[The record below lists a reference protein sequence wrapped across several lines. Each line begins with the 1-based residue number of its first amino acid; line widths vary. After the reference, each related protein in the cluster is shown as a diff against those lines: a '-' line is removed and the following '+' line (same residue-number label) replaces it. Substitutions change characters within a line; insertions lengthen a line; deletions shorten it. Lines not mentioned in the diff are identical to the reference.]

1 MLYKEACVDTIEA
14 ALQAE
19 AAGAHQ
25 IEWCSSLELDGL
37 TPDFESTQKLL
48 KLIRIPVKVMI
59 RHRPGGFVYDT
70 LDEDILVNQAKQ
82 FSALEGVSGLVF
94 GACTPEGNLDIRQ
107 IHNIAVV
114 AGNKSLTIHKA
125 IDTCKDILAE
135 TLRLNQIPGDLYIL
149 SSGGHNSAWEGR
161 EQLLGMKAL
170 FKGQIIA
177 AGKIDSTN
185 LVTLH
190 RYVTLQYYHG
200 RKIV

>member
-1 MLYKEACVDTIEA
+1 VI
-14 ALQAE
+14 
-19 AAGAHQ
+19 
-25 IEWCSSLELDGL
+25 
-37 TPDFESTQKLL
+37 
-48 KLIRIPVKVMI
+48 
-59 RHRPGGFVYDT
+59 
-70 LDEDILVNQAKQ
+70 
-82 FSALEGVSGLVF
+82 
-94 GACTPEGNLDIRQ
+94 
-107 IHNIAVV
+107 

-135 TLRLNQIPGDLYIL
+135 TRRLNQIPGDLYIL
-149 SSGGHNSAWEGR
+149 SSGGYHTAWEGR
-161 EQLLGMKAL
+161 EQLLVMKSL